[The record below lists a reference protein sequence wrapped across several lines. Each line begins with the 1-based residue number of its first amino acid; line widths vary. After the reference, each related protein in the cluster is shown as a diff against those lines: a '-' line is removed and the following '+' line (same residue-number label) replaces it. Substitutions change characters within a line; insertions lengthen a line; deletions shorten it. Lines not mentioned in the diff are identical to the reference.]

1 MILTLNDAAHDIVRV
16 ADSTT
21 VPNVYDELWD
31 DPDLFSSVA
40 TAIRLSSCSR
50 FDRWRSEER
59 DTAIDVA
66 AGAALDIAAR
76 CIIQMRVAK
85 ERAQ

>member
-31 DPDLFSSVA
+31 DPDLLDSVGK
-40 TAIRLSSCSR
+40 AISLSCLQLEGWTSHAR
-50 FDRWRSEER
+50 KI
-59 DTAIDVA
+59 AIDMA
-66 AGAALDIAAR
+66 AAAALDIAAR

>member
-1 MILTLNDAAHDIVRV
+1 MILTMNDAAHDIVRV

-31 DPDLFSSVA
+31 DPDLLDSVSK
-40 TAIRLSSCSR
+40 AISLSCSQLEGWTSHAR
-50 FDRWRSEER
+50 KI
-59 DTAIDVA
+59 AIDVA
-66 AGAALDIAAR
+66 AAAALDIAAR